1 MDSGKS
7 EPESILCWFPNLGS
21 HSLGTLT
28 LKIPFS
34 ARTGHVGSPA
44 TFLGT
49 QTDFFRGS
57 PTWSSLKTGIPKL
70 PGVMAIWAGKTITSY
85 YRKVLLQSH
94 YLPL

>member
-21 HSLGTLT
+21 YSLGTLT

-44 TFLGT
+44 TCLGT

-57 PTWSSLKTGIPKL
+57 PKK
-70 PGVMAIWAGKTITSY
+70 GVVSKRGYSTEITRGY
-85 YRKVLLQSH
+85 GQLNWENDYQLL
-94 YLPL
+94 